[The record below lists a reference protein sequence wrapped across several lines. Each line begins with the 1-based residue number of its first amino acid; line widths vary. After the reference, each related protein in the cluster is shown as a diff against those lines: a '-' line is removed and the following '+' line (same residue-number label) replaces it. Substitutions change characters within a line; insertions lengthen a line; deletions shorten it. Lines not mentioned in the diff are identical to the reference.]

1 MRVIFTDLDGSL
13 LDHYSYSFAPAANY
27 LERLESQQTP
37 VIAIT
42 SKTRAEVLAI
52 REQMANPHPFVI
64 ENGAA
69 ICSQTMHIFS
79 GRCCFFICQMLVLH

>member
-52 REQMANPHPFVI
+52 REQMANPQS
-64 ENGAA
+64 ENRWP
-69 ICSQTMHIFS
+69 T
-79 GRCCFFICQMLVLH
+79 RTPLL